1 MCDNIIIVRYRWN
14 AFAGVCRG
22 AKTKKGNVMKSI
34 SGKERLSLLSKGGG
48 RVFAC
53 AAALSAWVASGAV
66 RTVEMSSYD
75 EATHTAAVTIGA
87 GDGTKGDV
95 KYLFAAFGNADRG
108 ATPSDWEDVRYVR
121 TVYASAAPETLEWT
135 LPDDWQASSGVLRF
149 FLESPNGPRKQEGF
163 YLASYGVGSG
173 YNAPTN
179 HPNGTSF
186 LQWIDTGIK
195 ASSDVSI
202 TIETSVASTAGTAP
216 FGAAYSFFAFAGNAA
231 THPTYY
237 SFGHSGTMPTTT
249 KYNPSGDDG
258 VHQLKLGKDGFFI
271 DGVRI
276 ADAMSD
282 AKFGASFTAN
292 NTIWLFGRNRTDV
305 DATITP
311 STTDKQVS
319 DMVSNLK
326 LGWCRIWSAQIAT
339 NGVPARSFAPR
350 KVGNVPVMWDSVTGT
365 AFYNAGGSHDF
376 QYASQSVTLS
386 DGVLETSSAPY
397 ALAPRIEVAG
407 REAGNIIL
415 AVHGDGR
422 GGALY
427 AVRGAEDMGT
437 AAGPSD
443 WEDAV
448 AIGVIPAGATTYTAT
463 LPAAWWKAG
472 GHARFFVAGNTAYDF
487 ELESLSSTGKGSYTA
502 GTSNDGPGDQGYQY
516 VDTGIVP
523 SNTTTI
529 AMRACFPKDM
539 DMAPFGHAS
548 RYYFFLTKGSIWSAF
563 SILDGSSNTDNAMSA
578 SLADYPGLAVSDG
591 NAHEI
596 VFGPDGA
603 FVDGKDWWKTVKG
616 ASPSATAGIMKLNQT
631 MTLFARRG
639 WDATGAN
646 SITKFGACTIYWAK
660 IWKDDALVRDY
671 IPVEKDGVG
680 YLYDK
685 VTKKLFGNVNTTFG
699 TAGTEVGPEPFVKGM
714 AVASLSAGD
723 VLAVSERIALDRGTK
738 IILR

>member
-1 MCDNIIIVRYRWN
+1 
-14 AFAGVCRG
+14 
-22 AKTKKGNVMKSI
+22 MKAT
-34 SGKERLSLLSKGGG
+34 SGKGCISLLSMGRV
-48 RVFAC
+48 RVFAFTV
-53 AAALSAWVASGAV
+53 ALSTWVAYGTV
-66 RTVEMSSYD
+66 RTVEVSSYD
-75 EATHTAAVTIGA
+75 EATHTAEVTIGA

-95 KYLFAAFGNADRG
+95 KYLFAAFGSADRG
-108 ATPSDWEDVRYVR
+108 AAPGDWEDVRYVR
-121 TVYASAAPETLEWT
+121 TVYASTELETLEWT
-135 LPDDWQASSGVLRF
+135 LPDDWQTSSGALRF

-231 THPTYY
+231 ANPTYY
-237 SFGHSGTMPTTT
+237 SFGHSTMPTTT

-276 ADAMSD
+276 ADAASD
-282 AKFGASFTAN
+282 AKFSTAFAAN

-305 DATITP
+305 NTTITS
-311 STTDKQVS
+311 STTDAQVLK
-319 DMVSNLK
+319 MVNDLK

-365 AFYNAGGSHDF
+365 AFRNAGGSHDF
-376 QYASQSVTLS
+376 QYASQSVTPS
-386 DGVLETSSAPY
+386 DGVLETSSEPY
-397 ALAPRIEVAG
+397 VLAPRIEVAG
-407 REAGNIIL
+407 MEARSVIL

-427 AVRGAEDMGT
+427 AVRGAVDR
-437 AAGPSD
+437 GPSAGSSD
-443 WEDAV
+443 WDDAI
-448 AIGVIPAGATTYTAT
+448 AIGVIPPGATTYTAT

-539 DMAPFGHAS
+539 NMAPFGHAS
-548 RYYFFLTKGSIWSAF
+548 RYYFFLTKDSIWSAF
-563 SILDGSSNTDNAMSA
+563 SILAGSSNTDNAMSA
-578 SLADYPGLAVSDG
+578 SLADDPGLAVSDG

-603 FVDGKDWWKTVKG
+603 SVDGKDWWKTVKG
-616 ASPSATAGIMKLNQT
+616 TSPSATAGIMKLNQT

-646 SITKFGACTIYWAK
+646 SITKFGACTIYWTK

-680 YLYDK
+680 YMYDK
-685 VTKKLFGNVNTTFG
+685 VTGTLFGNANTTFG
-699 TAGTEVGPEPFVKGM
+699 TAGTEDGPEPFVKGK
-714 AVASLSAGD
+714 AVVSLPSDD
-723 VLAVSERIALDRGTK
+723 VLAVSGRISLNRGTC
-738 IILR
+738 IAIR